1 MATLD
6 DLRDA
11 ALALPEVVEAPHFS
25 VTSFRVNGR
34 IVAQETTHRT
44 DGTPHAIVNVDAGR
58 AEILVEV
65 RPDVFDWAV
74 WGSHRSLRVRLPQ
87 IEADELGEL
96 VRDAWLRLAPKKLHA
111 RLRDQDASC

>member
-6 DLRDA
+6 DLRAA
-11 ALALPEVVEAPHFS
+11 ALALPEVVEAPHFT

-44 DGTPHAIVNVDAGR
+44 DGTPHAIVNVPVGR

-65 RPDVFDWAV
+65 RPDVFDWAI
-74 WGSHRSLRVRLPQ
+74 WGTHRSLRVRLPR
-87 IEADELGEL
+87 IKADELEEL
-96 VRDAWLRLAPKKLHA
+96 VRDAWLRLAPKNLHA
-111 RLRDQDASC
+111 QLQPTL